1 MYPLLVLTTAERTS
15 AAVADRMIG
24 FQAAASALGA
34 AVIPPLIGLAM
45 GVSAGAFRASD
56 RTAVPDR
63 STAVHSHADAPTP
76 LAMPARS
83 SCDRAEAVLGRAV
96 CFGQRISP
104 DGIPN
109 PRFDT

>member
-45 GVSAGAFRASD
+45 GVSAGAFAL
-56 RTAVPDR
+56 AIAMPDR
-63 STAVHSHADAPTP
+63 RAAAHSHADPPTP
-76 LAMPARS
+76 LTMPARGS
-83 SCDRAEAVLGRAV
+83 SCDRADAVLGRAV
-96 CFGQRISP
+96 CFGQCISP